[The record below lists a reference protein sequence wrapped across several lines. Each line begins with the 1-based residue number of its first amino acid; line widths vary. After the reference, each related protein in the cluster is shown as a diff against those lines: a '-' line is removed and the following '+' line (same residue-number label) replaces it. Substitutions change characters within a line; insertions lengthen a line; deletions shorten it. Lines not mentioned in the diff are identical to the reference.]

1 MGRAMRWRKTEM
13 DHRRLLLV
21 GVLCFAAPVAFISFA
36 LAREHAAA
44 TGWIAM
50 FCILA
55 LGYGLLAIIV
65 VSSARSGSR
74 AVRETSSAH
83 PEAVLVC
90 RALDEQVRPRGVR
103 TLVAGSPGIM
113 LVRGRGRG
121 ITPLWTIAWSE
132 VAYADTGAE
141 RFKTGNKPA
150 LRIHTTAGH
159 TKVLGLVSG
168 YGLRNS
174 PEQAEAAVG
183 IVNAHRTSQPVRP
196 PVLPQ

>member
-1 MGRAMRWRKTEM
+1 MRWRNA
-13 DHRRLLLV
+13 DVDYRRLLLV
-21 GVLCFAAPVAFISFA
+21 GVSCFAVPVAFMSSV
-36 LAREHAAA
+36 LAQEHAAA

-50 FCILA
+50 FGILA

-74 AVRETSSAH
+74 AVQETRSAH

-90 RALDEQVRPRGVR
+90 RALDEQIRPRGVR

-113 LVRGRGRG
+113 LVRGRGSG
-121 ITPLWTIAWSE
+121 IKPLWTIPWSE
-132 VAYADTGAE
+132 VAYADIGTE
-141 RFKTGNKPA
+141 RFKTGIRPA
-150 LRIHTTAGH
+150 LRIHTTTGH

-174 PEQAEAAVG
+174 REQAEAAAS
-183 IVNAHRTSQPVRP
+183 IVNAHRTPQPVRP
-196 PVLPQ
+196 PVAPQ